1 MAGGRGATEGCNGT
15 PKSGVLPSTVFFL
28 YDPARLMARRKLPLH
43 TKILIGGLLGVA
55 GGILAHF
62 LVGDSPGLAAF
73 IKYVT
78 LPIGQIFL
86 RLLFML
92 VIPLIFSALVLGV
105 AGMGDPRALGRI
117 GLKSLLYTVV
127 VSAIAVLLGVTL
139 VNLLRPGE
147 GLSPELKARLAA
159 SALQKTTAPAGAPGA
174 PGAPTAA
181 AAGAG
186 IGDKS
191 PVDLLVEIVPRN
203 PVKAAA
209 DGDFLAI
216 MFFSLMIG
224 IGLALTRTPAAQR
237 FQEAVEG
244 LLDVSMRLI
253 DIVISFAPIGVAALL
268 FNLTAQL
275 GYEVLGQ
282 LARYVGV
289 VLLALFIHQFVV
301 YSLAVKFLGGMSPLT
316 FFRGIQEA
324 MVTAFSTSSSNATL
338 PTALRVAEE
347 ELHLPPN
354 VSRFVLTI
362 GATMNQNG
370 TALFEGVTVLFLAQF
385 YGVALSL
392 TQQLTVVV
400 ICILGGIG
408 TAGVPSGSIPVVAMI
423 LGLVGIPVE
432 GIGLI
437 LGVDR
442 FLDMCRTVLN
452 VSGDLAAAVVVSRG
466 EGKVP
471 PPA

>member
-1 MAGGRGATEGCNGT
+1 
-15 PKSGVLPSTVFFL
+15 
-28 YDPARLMARRKLPLH
+28 MARKKLPLH
-43 TKILIGGLLGVA
+43 TKILIGGLLGIA

-62 LVGDSPGLAAF
+62 TLGDSPGLAAF

-78 LPIGQIFL
+78 LPLGQIFL

-117 GLKSLLYTVV
+117 GVKSLLYTVA
-127 VSAIAVLLGVTL
+127 VSAIAVFIGVTL
-139 VNLLRPGE
+139 VNVLRPGE
-147 GLSPELKARLAA
+147 GIPPEVRTRLQQNAPPSAA
-159 SALQKTTAPAGAPGA
+159 PSTPAPATG
-174 PGAPTAA
+174 AA
-181 AAGAG
+181 AAATATE
-186 IGDKS
+186 KS
-191 PVDLLVEIVPRN
+191 PVDLIVEIVPRN
-203 PVKAAA
+203 PVKSAA
-209 DGDFLAI
+209 DGDFLGI

-224 IGLALTRTPAAQR
+224 LGVALVRTPATQK
-237 FQEAVEG
+237 FQDAVEG
-244 LLDVSMRLI
+244 LLEVSMRLI
-253 DIVISFAPIGVAALL
+253 DLVLAFAPIGVFALL

-275 GYEVLGQ
+275 GYEILGQ
-282 LARYVGV
+282 LASYVGT
-289 VLLALFIHQFVV
+289 VLLALLIHQLIV
-301 YSLAVKFLGGMSPLT
+301 YSLAVRVLGGMSPVR
-316 FFRGIQEA
+316 FFKGIQEA

-347 ELHLPPN
+347 ELRLPPS

-385 YGVALSL
+385 YGIQLSL
-392 TQQLTVVV
+392 TQQLTVVI

-408 TAGVPSGSIPVVAMI
+408 TAGVPSGSIPVIAMI
-423 LGLVGIPVE
+423 LGLVGVPAE

-466 EGKVP
+466 EGPAP
-471 PPA
+471 PPAVTAA

>member
-1 MAGGRGATEGCNGT
+1 
-15 PKSGVLPSTVFFL
+15 
-28 YDPARLMARRKLPLH
+28 MARKKLPLH

-62 LVGDSPGLAAF
+62 TLGDDPGLAAF

-78 LPIGQIFL
+78 LPLGQIFL

-117 GLKSLLYTVV
+117 GLKSLLYTVA
-127 VSAIAVLLGVTL
+127 VSAIAVFIGVTL
-139 VNLLRPGE
+139 VNVLRPGE
-147 GLSPELKARLAA
+147 GIPPEVRTRLQQNAPPSAA
-159 SALQKTTAPAGAPGA
+159 APSTPATGA
-174 PGAPTAA
+174 TAA
-181 AAGAG
+181 ATEKNP
-186 IGDKS
+186 I
-191 PVDLLVEIVPRN
+191 DLIVEIVPRN
-203 PVKAAA
+203 PVKSAA
-209 DGDFLAI
+209 DGDFLGI

-224 IGLALTRTPAAQR
+224 LGVALVRTPAVQR
-237 FQEAVEG
+237 FQDAVEG

-253 DIVISFAPIGVAALL
+253 DLVLAFAPIGVAALL

-275 GYEVLGQ
+275 GYEILGQ
-282 LARYVGV
+282 LARYVGT
-289 VLLALFIHQFVV
+289 VLLALLIHQFVV
-301 YSLAVKFLGGMSPLT
+301 YSLAVKVLGGMSPVR
-316 FFRGIQEA
+316 FFKGIQEA

-347 ELHLPPN
+347 ELHLPPS

-370 TALFEGVTVLFLAQF
+370 TALFEGITVLFLAQF
-385 YGVALSL
+385 YGIQLSL
-392 TQQLTVVV
+392 TQQLTVVI
-400 ICILGGIG
+400 ICILGGVG

-423 LGLVGIPVE
+423 LGLVGVPPE

-466 EGKVP
+466 EEHAP
-471 PPA
+471 LPAAAEV

>member
-1 MAGGRGATEGCNGT
+1 
-15 PKSGVLPSTVFFL
+15 
-28 YDPARLMARRKLPLH
+28 MARKKLPLH
-43 TKILIGGLLGVA
+43 TKILIGGLLGIA

-62 LVGDSPGLAAF
+62 TVGDSPGLAAF

-78 LPIGQIFL
+78 LPIGQVFL

-117 GLKSLLYTVV
+117 GLKSLVYTVV
-127 VSAIAVLLGVTL
+127 VSAIAVLIGVTL
-139 VNLLRPGE
+139 VNVLRPGE
-147 GLSPELKARLAA
+147 GMSPELKARLAA
-159 SALQKTTAPAGAPGA
+159 SALQKTTAPATAPAA
-174 PGAPTAA
+174 PAV
-181 AAGAG
+181 
-186 IGDKS
+186 DKS
-191 PVDLLVEIVPRN
+191 PIDMLVEIVPRN
-203 PVKAAA
+203 PVKSMA
-209 DGDFLAI
+209 DGDFLGL

-224 IGLALTRTPAAQR
+224 LGVALTRTPAAQR

-253 DIVISFAPIGVAALL
+253 DMVIAFAPVGVAALL

-289 VLLALFIHQFVV
+289 VLLALAIHQFVV
-301 YSLAVKFLGGMSPLT
+301 YSLAVKLLGGMSPVR

-347 ELHLPPN
+347 ELRLPPN

-370 TALFEGVTVLFLAQF
+370 TALFEGITVLFLAQF
-385 YGVALSL
+385 YGVPLSL

-400 ICILGGIG
+400 ICILGGVG

-423 LGLVGIPVE
+423 LGLVGIPGE

-442 FLDMCRTVLN
+442 LLDMCRTVLN

-466 EGKVP
+466 EGRGEGE
-471 PPA
+471 PAAGNT

>member
-1 MAGGRGATEGCNGT
+1 
-15 PKSGVLPSTVFFL
+15 
-28 YDPARLMARRKLPLH
+28 MARKRLPLH
-43 TKILIGGLLGVA
+43 TRILIGGLIGAVA
-55 GGILAHF
+55 GILAY
-62 LVGDSPGLAAF
+62 LALGDDPRLATF
-73 IKYVT
+73 ITYVT
-78 LPIGQIFL
+78 GPIGRIFL
-86 RLLFML
+86 NLLFML
-92 VIPLIFSALVLGV
+92 VIPLLFSALVLGV

-117 GLKSLLYTVV
+117 GLKALAYTVC
-127 VSAIAVLLGVTL
+127 VSAIAVLIGVTL
-139 VNLLRPGE
+139 VNVFQPGAAI
-147 GLSPELKARLAA
+147 SPELKARLEESA
-159 SALQKTTAPAGAPGA
+159 SQRVATQAPAPAPKS
-174 PGAPTAA
+174 
-181 AAGAG
+181 G
-186 IGDKS
+186 IDML
-191 PVDLLVEIVPRN
+191 VDIVPRN
-203 PVKAAA
+203 PVKAMA
-209 DGDFLAI
+209 DGDMLAV
-216 MFFSLMIG
+216 MFFSLLVG
-224 IGLALTRTPAAQR
+224 IGLALVRTPATQR

-244 LLDVSMRLI
+244 LLDISMRLI
-253 DIVISFAPIGVAALL
+253 DLVLAFAPIGVAALL

-282 LARYVGV
+282 LALYVFV
-289 VLLALFIHQFVV
+289 VLLALLIHQFVV
-301 YSLAVKFLGGMSPLT
+301 YSLAVRFLGGMSPLR

-347 ELHLPPN
+347 ELHLPPT

-385 YGVALSL
+385 YGIPLTV
-392 TQQLTVVV
+392 TQQAVVV
-400 ICILGGIG
+400 GICILGGIG

-423 LGLVGIPVE
+423 LGLVGVPAE

-466 EGKVP
+466 EEE
-471 PPA
+471 PAVASAGGE